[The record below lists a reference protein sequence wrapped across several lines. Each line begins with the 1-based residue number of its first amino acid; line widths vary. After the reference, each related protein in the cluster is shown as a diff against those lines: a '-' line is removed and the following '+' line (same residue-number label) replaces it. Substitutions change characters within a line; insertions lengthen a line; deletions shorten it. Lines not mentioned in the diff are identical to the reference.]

1 MNLIFYAKV
10 DNSSLCR
17 SLRLSAA
24 VSGVFT
30 AIDPGCGICCTGDQK
45 YPKPPVDRGTVLI
58 RTAPVTLPGHRR
70 RIAVKCGWHPENQ
83 DQKNYNTRRQ

>member
-10 DNSSLCR
+10 DNSSLYR

-24 VSGVFT
+24 VSGVFPST
-30 AIDPGCGICCTGDQK
+30 DPGCGICCTGDQK
-45 YPKPPVDRGTVLI
+45 YPKSPVDRGTVLI
-58 RTAPVTLPGHRR
+58 RTASVTLPGHWR

-83 DQKNYNTRRQ
+83 DQNDNNTRRQ